1 MVVGLM
7 LIVGALVMLAGSLYV
22 IPAMGKYLEKLA
34 KWLSSFQALI
44 GMIAIIVAAWKWDE
58 ETAWVSLL
66 LVVVGIILAVSILS
80 MLPAVGKY
88 VAKFVKAMGTL
99 QTAIGVIALVVG
111 IWVLID

>member
-1 MVVGLM
+1 MLSGIM
-7 LIVGALVMLAGSLYV
+7 LILGGLVLLAGSLYL

-44 GMIAIIVAAWKWDE
+44 GVIAIIVAAWEWDE
-58 ETAWVSLL
+58 DGLL
-66 LVVVGIILAVSILS
+66 ASVFLLIVGMILAVSILS

-88 VAKFVKAMGTL
+88 IAKFVKAMGAL
-99 QTAIGVIALVVG
+99 QAAIGAIALVLG